1 MHTSANTLD
10 LIKSV
15 LSSGPRGLGTK
26 TTNVAG
32 MINRPDQESDTE
44 LRHRLPYRND
54 VALGEELNDRLLRWA
69 ESIGLYDG
77 HLDYLRK
84 CNFGRYVMLTYAFS
98 DDRERLF
105 LAGQAMLALFG
116 LDDYFVD
123 DKRAGSTLDMVGR
136 NLSLCMSALDEPFF
150 TPQYNQDTH
159 QGLSAHPVHVAL
171 REYIAKTAKFGTPQ
185 QVARVRHE
193 DMCLFVAMCQESSW
207 RINKMVAPVWEYLGG
222 RQMNGFTPCLTMIDI
237 VEGYEL
243 PHNVYSMPQVRQ
255 VVKIAGLI
263 CVMVNDLVSSAKEE
277 EAGVHQFGIREAIVT
292 EEGCSFDDAHKK
304 GVRLHND
311 LLRIFED
318 ECAKLMVY
326 ATPELRMY
334 LIGLEAWIA
343 GSHRWHTTSDR
354 YSGK

>member
-1 MHTSANTLD
+1 MQYSNTLD
-10 LIKSV
+10 LVKSI
-15 LSSGPRGLGTK
+15 LNTGPRGLGTK
-26 TTNVAG
+26 ANNIASI
-32 MINRPDQESDTE
+32 MNRPGEESDTE
-44 LRHRLPYRND
+44 LRHRAPYRD
-54 VALGEELNDRLLRWA
+54 DPALGEALNERLLKWA
-69 ESIGLYDG
+69 ESIGLYSG

-98 DDRERLF
+98 EDRDRLF

-136 NLSLCMSALDEPFF
+136 NLSLCMSALDEPYF
-150 TPQYNQDTH
+150 TPKYNEDTRR
-159 QGLSAHPVHVAL
+159 GLGAHPVHTAL
-171 REYIAKTAKFGTPQ
+171 REYIEKTAQIATPQ

-207 RINKMVAPVWEYLGG
+207 RVNKMVAPVWEYLGG

-243 PHNVYSMPQVRQ
+243 PHNIYSMPQVRQ
-255 VVKIAGLI
+255 VVKLAGLI
-263 CVMVNDLVSSAKEE
+263 CVMVNDLVSAEKEE
-277 EAGVHQFGIREAIVT
+277 EAGVHQFGIREAIIK
-292 EEGCSFDDAHKK
+292 EEGVSFDEAQRK
-304 GVRLHND
+304 GIRLHNE

-318 ECAKLMVY
+318 ESAKLMVY

-334 LIGLEAWIA
+334 LTGLEAWIA
-343 GSHRWHTTSDR
+343 GSHRWHTTSER
-354 YSGK
+354 YNSNS